1 MKVDID
7 TQDVRYADAWLGF
20 RGTAWQTQI
29 DVRDFI
35 QHNYTP
41 YEGDESFLADATPAT
56 TALWEQVMA
65 GIRVEN
71 ATHAPVDF
79 DTNVAT
85 SITAHAAG
93 YINQPLE
100 KIVGLQ
106 TDQPLKRAL
115 HPFGGIKMIKSAF
128 EAYGREMDLTLSIS
142 LRRCVRPTIRAFLTS
157 IPRICCAAANP
168 GC

>member
-1 MKVDID
+1 MFMKVDID

-65 GIRVEN
+65 GSASRTPPMRRWISTPMSPPPSPPTRR
-71 ATHAPVDF
+71 AIS
-79 DTNVAT
+79 T
-85 SITAHAAG
+85 SRW
-93 YINQPLE
+93 
-100 KIVGLQ
+100 
-106 TDQPLKRAL
+106 KRS
-115 HPFGGIKMIKSAF
+115 SACK
-128 EAYGREMDLTLSIS
+128 R
-142 LRRCVRPTIRAFLTS
+142 TS
-157 IPRICCAAANP
+157 R
-168 GC
+168 

>member
-71 ATHAPVDF
+71 
-79 DTNVAT
+79 
-85 SITAHAAG
+85 
-93 YINQPLE
+93 
-100 KIVGLQ
+100 
-106 TDQPLKRAL
+106 
-115 HPFGGIKMIKSAF
+115 
-128 EAYGREMDLTLSIS
+128 
-142 LRRCVRPTIRAFLTS
+142 
-157 IPRICCAAANP
+157 
-168 GC
+168 

>member
-7 TQDVRYADAWLGF
+7 THDAQYADAWQGF

-71 ATHAPVDF
+71 ATHAPCRWR
-79 DTNVAT
+79 
-85 SITAHAAG
+85 
-93 YINQPLE
+93 
-100 KIVGLQ
+100 
-106 TDQPLKRAL
+106 LKNM
-115 HPFGGIKMIKSAF
+115 PPGS
-128 EAYGREMDLTLSIS
+128 LSPP
-142 LRRCVRPTIRAFLTS
+142 RRCSMRTTI
-157 IPRICCAAANP
+157 
-168 GC
+168 

>member
-1 MKVDID
+1 MFMKVDID
-7 TQDVRYADAWLGF
+7 TVMYDTPTPGWAFAVR
-20 RGTAWQTQI
+20 RGRSTFATLFSI
-29 DVRDFI
+29 T
-35 QHNYTP
+35 TP

-100 KIVGLQ
+100 RSSAC
-106 TDQPLKRAL
+106 KR
-115 HPFGGIKMIKSAF
+115 
-128 EAYGREMDLTLSIS
+128 
-142 LRRCVRPTIRAFLTS
+142 TS
-157 IPRICCAAANP
+157 R
-168 GC
+168 

>member
-1 MKVDID
+1 PPD
-7 TQDVRYADAWLGF
+7 
-20 RGTAWQTQI
+20 
-29 DVRDFI
+29 
-35 QHNYTP
+35 
-41 YEGDESFLADATPAT
+41 EGDESFLADATPAT

-115 HPFGGIKMIKSAF
+115 HP
-128 EAYGREMDLTLSIS
+128 
-142 LRRCVRPTIRAFLTS
+142 
-157 IPRICCAAANP
+157 
-168 GC
+168 

>member
-7 TQDVRYADAWLGF
+7 TQDVRYADAWQGF

-41 YEGDESFLADATPAT
+41 YEGDESFLANATPAT

-100 KIVGLQ
+100 NRRPANGPAAEARPASFWRHQDDQKRLRGLWS
-106 TDQPLKRAL
+106 RN
-115 HPFGGIKMIKSAF
+115 GS
-128 EAYGREMDLTLSIS
+128 
-142 LRRCVRPTIRAFLTS
+142 
-157 IPRICCAAANP
+157 
-168 GC
+168 

>member
-1 MKVDID
+1 MFMKVDID

-65 GIRVEN
+65 GIRVRC
-71 ATHAPVDF
+71 AVIP
-79 DTNVAT
+79 TNEERM
-85 SITAHAAG
+85 I
-93 YINQPLE
+93 
-100 KIVGLQ
+100 
-106 TDQPLKRAL
+106 AL
-115 HPFGGIKMIKSAF
+115 DAIRL
-128 EAYGREMDLTLSIS
+128 GRIHT
-142 LRRCVRPTIRAFLTS
+142 
-157 IPRICCAAANP
+157 AAALA
-168 GC
+168 

>member
-85 SITAHAAG
+85 SITPTRRA
-93 YINQPLE
+93 IS
-100 KIVGLQ
+100 
-106 TDQPLKRAL
+106 TSRWKRS
-115 HPFGGIKMIKSAF
+115 SACK
-128 EAYGREMDLTLSIS
+128 R
-142 LRRCVRPTIRAFLTS
+142 TS
-157 IPRICCAAANP
+157 R
-168 GC
+168 